1 MLEIIKND
9 PWLEPY
15 KDVIEGRY
23 SYIINKENQLTQNGK
38 ISLSDFATGYL
49 YFGLQK
55 TNEGWYL
62 REWAPHAT
70 EIFLIGSFNDWQCKE
85 SYRMKRLDHGIWEI
99 KIPLEHI
106 HHLDY
111 YKLFVCW
118 EGGCGERIPAWSKW
132 VVQDKDT
139 HIFCARVWDPP
150 TPYRF
155 KHNHF
160 IPDRS
165 PLLIYECHVG
175 MATEE
180 EKVGTYDEF
189 RIHVLPRV
197 KENGYNAIQVMA
209 IQEHPYYGSFGYHVS
224 NFFAPS
230 SRFGTPDELRQLID
244 TAHDMGIAVIMD
256 LVHSHAVKNEFEG
269 I

>member
-1 MLEIIKND
+1 
-9 PWLEPY
+9 
-15 KDVIEGRY
+15 
-23 SYIINKENQLTQNGK
+23 
-38 ISLSDFATGYL
+38 
-49 YFGLQK
+49 
-55 TNEGWYL
+55 
-62 REWAPHAT
+62 
-70 EIFLIGSFNDWQCKE
+70 
-85 SYRMKRLDHGIWEI
+85 MKRLDHGIWEI

-209 IQEHPYYGSFGYHVS
+209 IQEHPTTDRLVITFPISLHLLPDSAHRTSCV
-224 NFFAPS
+224 NS
-230 SRFGTPDELRQLID
+230 SIRLTTWELPLLWI
-244 TAHDMGIAVIMD
+244 
-256 LVHSHAVKNEFEG
+256 
-269 I
+269 